1 MLRLYSGSR
10 RGSRLLAAALVTVL
24 SGCVHAPPRIDGAP
38 GAPASP
44 ATMWSPPP
52 AVVRRAAAAAAAATS
67 APTPDSLHLTPEMV
81 KALTLADVV
90 DIALRQSPV
99 TRASWAEARA
109 AADVYGAT
117 RGALFPTLTGQV
129 AGTRTRTLASPG
141 RPAGERSQYG
151 PSLTLDYLVLD
162 LGGRSGSIDVA
173 RQTAIA
179 ADLAHNAAVQTTI
192 LQVEDA
198 AFGYLSTRSQ
208 RDAQKA
214 AVQEAQAVLDAANE
228 RHSVGLATIADV
240 LQAKTA
246 LSQAQLSLE
255 TLEGQL
261 QTTRGSLAAAMG
273 LPASTPF
280 DIPDVPAADS
290 VHFVSDSVNTLIAL
304 AVRSRPE
311 LAEAQAEAQAA
322 QSNISVARSA
332 GLPAL
337 ALTATGAN
345 TASTVSTF
353 AGNTYT
359 LNLGVQIPI
368 FAGFSHSYDVRAA
381 REDLAAAQARAQL
394 TRQQIELQVFTSYY
408 NLRTA
413 TDRVHTSTD
422 LLASATESESV
433 ARGRYQEGVG
443 SIVDVLIAQTAL
455 ASARAQSIDAR
466 WQWRA
471 ALAQLA
477 HDVGTLNVRGEP
489 LIPSPSSPSSQQ

>member
-1 MLRLYSGSR
+1 MHSKVFGSGSILAPAAVM
-10 RGSRLLAAALVTVL
+10 LLA
-24 SGCVHAPPRIDGAP
+24 GCVHTPPRIEGVA

-44 ATMWSPPP
+44 STMWSPPRE
-52 AVVRRAAAAAAAATS
+52 VIRRASQASVTRDS
-67 APTPDSLHLTPEMV
+67 AIITPER
-81 KALTLADVV
+81 ARSLSLADVV
-90 DIALRQSPV
+90 DIALRESPV
-99 TRASWAEARA
+99 TRESWAQARA

-117 RGALFPTLTGQV
+117 RGSLFPTLTGNV
-129 AGTRTRTLASPG
+129 AASRTRTLAAPG
-141 RPAGERSQYG
+141 RPAGERTQYG
-151 PSLTLDYLVLD
+151 PSLDLSYLVLD

-179 ADLAHNAAVQTTI
+179 ADLAHNAAVEATI
-192 LQVEDA
+192 LDVEEA

-246 LSQAQLSLE
+246 LSQSQLSLE

-280 DIPDVPAADS
+280 DIPEVDAGGAVAGAAGDS
-290 VHFVSDSVNTLIAL
+290 VHFVTDSVDALIRL
-304 AVRSRPE
+304 AVARRPE
-311 LAEAQAEAQAA
+311 LAQAQAEAQAA
-322 QSNISVARSA
+322 RSDIRVARSA
-332 GLPAL
+332 GLPSL
-337 ALTATGAN
+337 GFTGTGTN
-345 TASTVSTF
+345 TSSNVSTF

-359 LNLGVQIPI
+359 LNFGLQIPI
-368 FAGFSHSYDVRAA
+368 FAGFSHAYDVRAA
-381 REDLAAAQARAQL
+381 QEQYAAANARTQL

-413 TDRVHTSTD
+413 TDRVRTSGD

-433 ARGRYQEGVG
+433 AKGRYQEGVG
-443 SIVDVLIAQTAL
+443 SIVDVLIAQAAL

-471 ALAQLA
+471 ALAQLS
-477 HDVGTLNVRGEP
+477 HDVGTLTVRGEP
-489 LIPSPSSPSSQQ
+489 LVPSSSSSFKQ

>member
-1 MLRLYSGSR
+1 MHHQYFGPGSR
-10 RGSRLLAAALVTVL
+10 VLAGAALLVL
-24 SGCVHAPPRIDGAP
+24 AGCVHAPPRIDGAA
-38 GAPASP
+38 GAPSSP
-44 ATMWSPPP
+44 AAMWSPPP
-52 AVVRRAAAAAAAATS
+52 EVIRRAASVAAA
-67 APTPDSLHLTPEMV
+67 PDSVHMSPERAS
-81 KALTLADVV
+81 ALTLADVV
-90 DIALRQSPV
+90 DIALRESPV

-117 RGALFPTLTGQV
+117 RGSLYPTLTGSV
-129 AGTRTRTLASPG
+129 AASRTRSLSSPG

-151 PSLTLDYLVLD
+151 PGLNLDYLVLD
-162 LGGRSGSIDVA
+162 MGGRSGSIDVA

-208 RDAQKA
+208 RDAQRA
-214 AVQEAQAVLDAANE
+214 AVSEAQAVLDAANE

-273 LPASTPF
+273 LSASTNF
-280 DIPDVPAADS
+280 DIPDIPATDS
-290 VHFVSDSVNTLIAL
+290 VHFVSDSVDALIAL
-304 AVRSRPE
+304 AVRNRPE
-311 LAEAQAEAQAA
+311 LAQAQAEAQAA
-322 QSNISVARSA
+322 HSDIRVARSA
-332 GLPAL
+332 ALPSL
-337 ALTATGAN
+337 AFTGTGARN
-345 TASTVSTF
+345 TSSVSTF

-359 LNLGVQIPI
+359 LNLGLQIPL

-381 REDLAAAQARAQL
+381 QENFDAAQARARL

-408 NLRTA
+408 SLRTA

-455 ASARAQSIDAR
+455 ANARAQSIDAR

-477 HDVGTLNVRGEP
+477 HDVGTLSARGEP
-489 LIPSPSSPSSQQ
+489 LIPSPSSPSFQQ